1 MITVGWRKVKQMAN
15 ITACKYLGKGWWQ
28 ELWKRTLWCSPWILS
43 CYQFLYFALKL
54 EGRYKSWV
62 RVETQSNGRL
72 LILSIYCRLY
82 STYWFMLKKKTIC
95 AKSLRFVQGN
105 VASVQSA
112 QSFLY
117 IPYFSKWICNFF
129 KFPTRKF
136 QFHALRTFSGEIPSP
151 PLYRAFVCPFNNVF
165 GKKRSQTLEINTARL
180 SRFPIKTEKN
190 KARYTPLLSVSLD
203 PVK

>member
-62 RVETQSNGRL
+62 RVKTQSNGRL
-72 LILSIYCRLY
+72 FILSIYCRFY
-82 STYWFMLKKKTIC
+82 SSYWFMLKKKTIC
-95 AKSLRFVQGN
+95 AKSLPFVQGN

-112 QSFLY
+112 KSFCIYRTLV
-117 IPYFSKWICNFF
+117 SESAFF
-129 KFPTRKF
+129 
-136 QFHALRTFSGEIPSP
+136 EIPNPQVSVPRTTNILWWDSFSSP
-151 PLYRAFVCPFNNVF
+151 LQ
-165 GKKRSQTLEINTARL
+165 SIRL
-180 SRFPIKTEKN
+180 PI
-190 KARYTPLLSVSLD
+190 
-203 PVK
+203 